1 MVRFSKPHHPLFIV
15 LLTQHI
21 FKSRSL
27 KVETVCMLP
36 VFGVMPVV
44 QAAMHRIS
52 GDMEASCV
60 LPESAVL
67 PPLAASAL
75 GFLNRATTGL
85 RQSHG
90 ISQQRQVIPKSRHIS
105 ITHQR
110 INRRVS
116 GALPL
121 PRHPLSKE
129 INRPARLGNEGSQGF
144 LAKESPRPL
153 HPKVIPSRQ
162 SLRERSSPLQQR
174 AYPQHHRG
182 GAR

>member
-27 KVETVCMLP
+27 KVETACMLP

-52 GDMEASCV
+52 GDMETSSV
-60 LPESAVL
+60 LPESAAL
-67 PPLAASAL
+67 SPLAASAL

-105 ITHQR
+105 ITRQ
-110 INRRVS
+110 
-116 GALPL
+116 L
-121 PRHPLSKE
+121 KE
-129 INRPARLGNEGSQGF
+129 INRPVRLGNEGSQGF
-144 LAKESPRPL
+144 PAKESPRPL
-153 HPKVIPSRQ
+153 HPKAIPSRQ

-174 AYPQHHRG
+174 AYPQHRRG
-182 GAR
+182 GARSHH

>member
-1 MVRFSKPHHPLFIV
+1 MGGEV
-15 LLTQHI
+15 LETSPPTFHCAINATQI
-21 FKSRSL
+21 KSRSL
-27 KVETVCMLP
+27 KVKTACMLP
-36 VFGVMPVV
+36 VSGVMPVV
-44 QAAMHRIS
+44 QAAMHRVS

-105 ITHQR
+105 ITRQ
-110 INRRVS
+110 
-116 GALPL
+116 L
-121 PRHPLSKE
+121 KE
-129 INRPARLGNEGSQGF
+129 INRPVRLGNEGSQGF
-144 LAKESPRPL
+144 PAKESPRPL
-153 HPKVIPSRQ
+153 HPRATPSRQ

-174 AYPQHHRG
+174 AYPQHRRG
-182 GAR
+182 DARSHH

>member
-27 KVETVCMLP
+27 KVETACMLP

-44 QAAMHRIS
+44 QAAMHRVS

-90 ISQQRQVIPKSRHIS
+90 RSQQRQVIPKSRHIS
-105 ITHQR
+105 ITRQ
-110 INRRVS
+110 
-116 GALPL
+116 L
-121 PRHPLSKE
+121 KE

-144 LAKESPRPL
+144 PEKESPRPL
-153 HPKVIPSRQ
+153 HPKATPSRQ

-174 AYPQHHRG
+174 AYPQHRRG
-182 GAR
+182 DARSHH